1 MTTLT
6 PLPATTTAPANSIPT
21 LAKISSRAAAALM
34 VGVSLFEL
42 ALLAGVPWGHA
53 AFGGAEAVLS
63 PPLRVAAA
71 ISVLVWAA
79 AALVV
84 LRRAGH
90 RTWAPLPSKALPVAV
105 WVLAGYTAL
114 GILVNAISPSP
125 IERAIWVPL
134 TAVIS
139 ALLFTVAIASRR
151 KVAK

>member
-6 PLPATTTAPANSIPT
+6 PLSATTTNPTPALT
-21 LAKISSRAAAALM
+21 KISARAAAALM
-34 VGVSLFEL
+34 LGVSLFEL

-63 PPLRVAAA
+63 PPLRIAAA
-71 ISVLVWAA
+71 VSVVVWAA
-79 AALVV
+79 AALIV

-90 RTWAPLPSKALPVAV
+90 RVWAPLPTKALHVAV

-134 TAVIS
+134 TAVLS
-139 ALLFTVAIASRR
+139 ALLFTVAITSRR
-151 KVAK
+151 KTVR